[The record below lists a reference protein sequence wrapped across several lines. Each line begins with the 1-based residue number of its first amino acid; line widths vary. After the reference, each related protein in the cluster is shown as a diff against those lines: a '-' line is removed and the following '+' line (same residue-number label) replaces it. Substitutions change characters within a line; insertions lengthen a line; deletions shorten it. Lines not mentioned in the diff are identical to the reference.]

1 MPTNGIGPAGASLL
15 QKLGSK
21 RAFEM
26 TEGEL
31 LQLVER
37 DRDRRVTQR
46 TLGRILRQGQE
57 VRTVTH
63 RPKKPPPTLESYG
76 LAPNICAQLRA
87 NGRPDADIIKDL
99 KKVGLVK

>member
-1 MPTNGIGPAGASLL
+1 MENGIGPRGISLL
-15 QKLGSK
+15 HKLKAK

-31 LQLVER
+31 LQLVEK
-37 DRDRRVTQR
+37 DRERRVTQR
-46 TLGRILRQGQE
+46 TLGRVLRQGQE

-63 RPKKPPPTLESYG
+63 RTKKPPPTLESYG

-87 NGRPDADIIKDL
+87 SGRPDADIIKDL